1 MNVNKMKKVINGKMY
16 NTETAK
22 KMADWYYGY
31 PGDFDYYEE
40 RLYKKK
46 TGEFFLFG
54 KGGARSKYSDNDG
67 FETYGSCEIIPYSE
81 EEARKW
87 AEKHCSGDEY
97 EEIFGEVEE

>member
-1 MNVNKMKKVINGKMY
+1 MKKVINGKMY

-81 EEARKW
+81 EQARKW
-87 AEKHCSGDEY
+87 VEEHCSGDTY